1 MDKNQPKRSRVP
13 VMVALAVAIFGMLA
27 MLVVDHGPWS
37 RAHAQTADVANY
49 HTTGA
54 AARAAGAQV
63 VPTEPKSNIEPAPP
77 GPKPVQPAN
86 PETR

>member
-54 AARAAGAQV
+54 AGAQV
-63 VPTEPKSNIEPAPP
+63 APTVPKSDIEPVAP
-77 GPKPVQPAN
+77 GTKPAQPAN
-86 PETR
+86 PKTR